1 MTEKSTDR
9 NCLYWRSLV
18 LVGSAIAAIA
28 ALSSDTSIFVL
39 GSLVWS
45 SWLQESALQFGI
57 VEIIAIAALSIPP
70 ILHSNPAKAEA
81 PKQGPDRPKSH
92 PTKLATLIISDG
104 NFESGFP
111 VILQICNGNLFPAT
125 FFGKLPPAAEIPEMY
140 KECQYSPNFWC
151 RLSKA
156 KNVTTNF
163 SVSETYKPRVRKLE
177 QYLNSWLG
185 SDSFRPIA
193 DKLRE
198 KFQLEDEVLLLIH
211 TENGL
216 LQRLPWHAW
225 DFFSA
230 YHGAEYALG
239 SLGDTEKQ
247 FQDQKPQPIAV
258 KQKLRIL
265 AILGNSEGINIQ
277 VDRQEIAKFSKAD
290 VVFLDNPTREELNR
304 HLWEEPGWDALYF
317 SGHSSSSED
326 GSTGTISLNKNEN
339 LAIADFKF
347 ALQGAISRG
356 LQLVILNSCD
366 GLGLAKELAE
376 LDIPQAIV
384 MREPVPD
391 KVAQQFLQH
400 LLGALAKGK
409 SLPLALR
416 EAREKLESLD
426 NFFPSAMWLPVLFQN
441 QVISQ
446 QD

>member
-1 MTEKSTDR
+1 MKENSANHNLNASR
-9 NCLYWRSLV
+9 LLA
-18 LVGSAIAAIA
+18 VGSMALLALCSNPGLSSWIQELLTYLSQLGIFQTIAFATLGISIPAAI
-28 ALSSDTSIFVL
+28 
-39 GSLVWS
+39 
-45 SWLQESALQFGI
+45 LQ
-57 VEIIAIAALSIPP
+57 PKT
-70 ILHSNPAKAEA
+70 AKAEV
-81 PKQGPDRPKSH
+81 PKPSPDRPKSK
-92 PTKLATLIISDG
+92 PLKLATLIIGEGD
-104 NFESGFP
+104 FESGFP
-111 VILQICNGNLFPAT
+111 VIFQICDSFPTT

-140 KECQYSPNFWC
+140 KECQYSPNFWF

-156 KNVTTNF
+156 KNISTNF

-185 SDSFRPIA
+185 SESFRPIA

-198 KFQLEDEVLLLIH
+198 KFQTEDELLLLIH

-225 DFFSA
+225 DFFAA
-230 YHGAEYALG
+230 YPGADYALS

-247 FQDQKPQPIAV
+247 LKQRKPQPIAV
-258 KQKLRIL
+258 KQKLSIL
-265 AILGNSEGINIQ
+265 AILGNNKGINIE

-290 VVFLDNPTREELNR
+290 VVFLDNPTREGLNR
-304 HLWEEPGWDALYF
+304 HLWEAPGWDIFYF

-326 GSTGTISLNKNEN
+326 GATGTISLNKNET

-347 ALQGAISRG
+347 ALKGAISRG

-366 GLGLAKELAE
+366 GLGLAKELAD
-376 LDIPQAIV
+376 LNIPQAIV

-391 KVAQQFLQH
+391 MVAQEFLKH

-441 QVISQ
+441 QVIPQ

>member
-1 MTEKSTDR
+1 MKENSA
-9 NCLYWRSLV
+9 NHNLYASGWRL
-18 LVGSAIAAIA
+18 A
-28 ALSSDTSIFVL
+28 ALGSMALLTLCSLGLSSRIEELFAQL
-39 GSLVWS
+39 
-45 SWLQESALQFGI
+45 GI
-57 VEIIAIAALSIPP
+57 VEIFQTIAFAILGVSIPA
-70 ILHSNPAKAEA
+70 ILQPKAEA
-81 PKQGPDRPKSH
+81 PKQSQYRPKSH
-92 PTKLATLIISDG
+92 PTKLATLIIRGG

-111 VILQICNGNLFPAT
+111 VILQIWNNGYFFPAT

-140 KECQYSPNFWC
+140 KECQYSPNSWF

-156 KNVTTNF
+156 KNITTNF

-177 QYLNSWLG
+177 QYLNSWLC
-185 SDSFRPIA
+185 SESFRPIA

-198 KFQLEDEVLLLIH
+198 KFQPDDEVLLLIH
-211 TENGL
+211 AENGL

-230 YHGAEYALG
+230 YSGAEYALG
-239 SLGDTEKQ
+239 SLGDTEKK
-247 FQDQKPQPIAV
+247 FQEQKPQPIAL

-290 VVFLDNPTREELNR
+290 VVFLDNPTREELTRN
-304 HLWEEPGWDALYF
+304 LWQEPGWDILYF

-347 ALQGAISRG
+347 ALQGAISQG

-366 GLGLAKELAE
+366 GLGLAKELAD

-441 QVISQ
+441 QVIDSNTKNYCS
-446 QD
+446 